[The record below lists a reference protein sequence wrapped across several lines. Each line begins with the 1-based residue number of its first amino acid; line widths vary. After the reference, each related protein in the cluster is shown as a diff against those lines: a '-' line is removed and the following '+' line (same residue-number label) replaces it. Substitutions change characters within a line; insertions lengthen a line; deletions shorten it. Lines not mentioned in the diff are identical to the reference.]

1 MSKIVSVS
9 VDNCISCPYCLS
21 CPDGDTQNK
30 TLFAFQ
36 CTAAKKRIGGY
47 KGVTKDT
54 PIPKWCPLPD
64 GSEVKYFVVKKR
76 VEDVTDDFGL
86 EMTSVNEISIGD
98 ETYIMLAC
106 EKDWGYQLADN
117 LNQLGEKNAVVILGR
132 IVTEEEIDIDR
143 GGTQRKRGGS
153 S

>member
-9 VDNCISCPYCLS
+9 VDNCISCPFCAES
-21 CPDGDTQNK
+21 GDSRRLVQRGMNCRK
-30 TLFAFQ
+30 AE
-36 CTAAKKRIGGY
+36 KRIGGY
-47 KGVTKDT
+47 KDVTKDT

-76 VEDVTDDFGL
+76 VEDVTDDFG
-86 EMTSVNEISIGD
+86 MDITSVNEISIGD

-106 EKDWGYQLADN
+106 EKDWGYQLADD

-143 GGTQRKRGGS
+143 GGTQRKRGGNS
-153 S
+153 